1 MTRIQIDLDEATAN
15 ALVVLA
21 AHHNQRPKNFV
32 EYLVGLQVGTIP
44 PPTVMPIKFSSQIP
58 AKDTRQEVHREE
70 PRKEQPKEKPE
81 QKPRKEPTLESLEG
95 ITPRKKT
102 ALENARE
109 PRQEL
114 PEQELR
120 AETRTEA
127 TQEAKPWKP
136 NRNDGDYKT
145 KASDRIYTDGT
156 SYRMNLFG
164 SIYYF
169 QTLAEAEAKRD
180 K

>member
-1 MTRIQIDLDEATAN
+1 MTRVQIDLDDATAK
-15 ALVVLA
+15 ALIA
-21 AHHNQRPKNFV
+21 MAEQHNRKVKNLV
-32 EYLVGLQVGTIP
+32 ECIVMIQVGTMQP
-44 PPTVMPIKFSSQIP
+44 LTVAPVQIP

-81 QKPRKEPTLESLEG
+81 QKPRKEPTLEALEG

-114 PEQELR
+114 LEQELR
-120 AETRTEA
+120 TEA
-127 TQEAKPWKP
+127 MQEAKPWKP

-145 KASDRIYTDGT
+145 KVSDRIYTDGT
-156 SYRMNLFG
+156 SYRINLFG
-164 SIYYF
+164 SIHYF
-169 QTLAEAEAKRD
+169 QTLAQAEEKRD